1 MLPILQRRAG
11 IILVAWAACALANA
25 QLISRPIPPA
35 DAVERG
41 QKEFVASCGFCHG
54 STAKGGEGG
63 PDLVRSVVVLDDETG
78 DRIGPVVLNGRPEKG
93 MPKFNYTKE
102 QISDL
107 AAFLRSRTQAAANRR
122 DYKLLNVNTGNAK
135 EGQAYFTGTG
145 KCNTC
150 HSSTGDLAGVA
161 KRYETNALL
170 ERFLYPMTRQRPG
183 MAAPANASKMR
194 PTVTVTQGAGKAISG
209 TLEYIDDFSVAL
221 RDSSGEYHSVVRGP
235 AVKVE
240 IQDPLAAHEALL
252 PRYSDEDMHNVLAYL
267 ETLQ

>member
-11 IILVAWAACALANA
+11 VILLTFAAGAIASA

-54 STAKGGEGG
+54 STAKGGESG
-63 PDLVRSVVVLDDETG
+63 PDLVRSVLVLDDENG
-78 DRIGPVVLNGRPEKG
+78 DQVGPVILNGRPEKG
-93 MPKFNYTKE
+93 MPKFNYTKA
-102 QISDL
+102 QILDL

-122 DYKLLNVNTGNAK
+122 DYKLLNVNTGNADAGK
-135 EGQAYFTGTG
+135 AYFNGTG

-150 HSSTGDLAGVA
+150 HSPSGDLAGVA
-161 KRYETNALL
+161 KKFETNALL

-183 MAAPANASKMR
+183 TAAPPASAKAR
-194 PTVTVTQGAGKAISG
+194 PMVTVTAAQGKAVSG

-221 RDSSGEYHSVVRGP
+221 RDSSGEYHSVMRGP
-235 AVKVE
+235 NVKVD
-240 IQDPLAAHEALL
+240 IKDPLAAHEALL
-252 PRYSDEDMHNVLAYL
+252 PKYSDEDMHNVLAYL

>member
-11 IILVAWAACALANA
+11 VILLAFAAGGAANA

-54 STAKGGEGG
+54 SLAKGGEGG
-63 PDLVRSVVVLDDETG
+63 PDLVRSVLVLDDEGG
-78 DRIGPVVLNGRPEKG
+78 DQVGPVILNGRPEKG
-93 MPKFNYTKE
+93 MPKFNYTKA

-122 DYKLLNVNTGNAK
+122 DYKLLDVNTGNAK
-135 EGQAYFTGTG
+135 AGQAYFNGTG

-150 HSSTGDLAGVA
+150 HSPAGDLAGVA
-161 KRYETNALL
+161 KKYQTNALL

-183 MAAPANASKMR
+183 APAPTGSNVRS
-194 PTVTVTQGAGKAISG
+194 TVTVTPPSGKAMTG
-209 TLEYIDDFSVAL
+209 TLEYIDDFNVAL
-221 RDSSGEYHSVVRGP
+221 RDSFGDYHSFARVAG
-235 AVKVE
+235 VKVE
-240 IQDPLAAHEALL
+240 IKDPLAAHEALL
-252 PRYSDEDMHNVLAYL
+252 PRYSDEDMHNILAYL